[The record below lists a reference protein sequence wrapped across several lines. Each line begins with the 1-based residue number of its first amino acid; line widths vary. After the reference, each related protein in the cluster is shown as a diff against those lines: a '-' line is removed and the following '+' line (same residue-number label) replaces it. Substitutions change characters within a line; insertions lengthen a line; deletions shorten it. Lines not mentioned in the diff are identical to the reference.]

1 MYKNIYNKILIE
13 EGKHMKSKKIVMI
26 TKIVLIM
33 VLIVSLA
40 NTVFAYDPG
49 NWVANEQS
57 STELNDIVGTILGFV
72 QVIGSA
78 IAVIMIVVLGIK
90 YMVGSAEEK
99 AEYKKT
105 MIPYLVGAICIFAAS
120 TIANVVYNAV
130 T

>member
-1 MYKNIYNKILIE
+1 
-13 EGKHMKSKKIVMI
+13 MKSKKIVMI
-26 TKIVLIM
+26 TKIVLVM

-49 NWVANEQS
+49 NWEANEQTS
-57 STELNDIVGTILGFV
+57 DQMNEIVGTILGFV

-78 IAVIMIVVLGIK
+78 IVVIMIVVLVITC
-90 YMVGSAEEK
+90 MVGSAEEK

-105 MIPYLVGAICIFAAS
+105 MIPYLLGSICIFAAS
-120 TIANVVYNAV
+120 TIANVVYTAV

>member
-1 MYKNIYNKILIE
+1 
-13 EGKHMKSKKIVMI
+13 MKSKKIVMI
-26 TKIVLIM
+26 TKIVLVM

-49 NWVANEQS
+49 NWEANEQTS
-57 STELNDIVGTILGFV
+57 DQMNEIVGTILGFV

-120 TIANVVYNAV
+120 TIANVVYTAV

>member
-1 MYKNIYNKILIE
+1 
-13 EGKHMKSKKIVMI
+13 MKSKRIVMI

-33 VLIVSLA
+33 ILIVSLA
-40 NTVFAYDPG
+40 NTVLAYDPN
-49 NWVANEQS
+49 NWEPNESS
-57 STELNDIVGTILGFV
+57 STQLNNLVGTILGFV

-105 MIPYLVGAICIFAAS
+105 MIPYLVGAVCIFAAS

-130 T
+130 TSTATV

>member
-1 MYKNIYNKILIE
+1 
-13 EGKHMKSKKIVMI
+13 MKSKKIVMI

-40 NTVFAYDPG
+40 NTVFAYDPM
-49 NWVANEQS
+49 NWEANEQTS
-57 STELNDIVGTILGFV
+57 EQLNDIVGTILGFV

-120 TIANVVYNAV
+120 TIANVVYQAV